1 MKVVL
6 LCAALALS
14 FVCGGEASLRS
25 NLLSLHL
32 PSQEP
37 QGDAPWCVPRSCMR
51 LLRKRTLLHH

>member
-37 QGDAPWCVPRSCMR
+37 QGDAPWCVLILCVLAVRNNC
-51 LLRKRTLLHH
+51 